1 MKKKIKARR
10 KGTKAEQELV
20 NILKSN
26 GVGARRV
33 TLSGALTGEKGDLK
47 IKLTEFDYSGSP
59 FQTTR
64 ELQAEVKKY
73 KRKFQEYSWL
83 SKDNSDLVFKRSD
96 GEDWL
101 AVLPIKLFVKL
112 VK

>member
-1 MKKKIKARR
+1 MEDENKMKKKIKTRR

-20 NILKSN
+20 NLLESYEID
-26 GVGARRV
+26 ARRV
-33 TLSGALTGEKGDLK
+33 ILSGMLSGEKGDLK
-47 IKLTEFDYSGSP
+47 IMFWKGGK
-59 FQTTR
+59 
-64 ELQAEVKKY
+64 ELQAEVKKFA
-73 KRKFQEYSWL
+73 RKFQEYSWL

-101 AVLPIKLFVKL
+101 VVLPIKLFVEL